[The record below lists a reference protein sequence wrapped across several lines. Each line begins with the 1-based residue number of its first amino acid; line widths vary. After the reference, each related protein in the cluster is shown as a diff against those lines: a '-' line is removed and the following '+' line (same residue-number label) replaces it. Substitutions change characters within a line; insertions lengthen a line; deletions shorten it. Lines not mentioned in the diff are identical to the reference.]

1 MMRWPMPCSA
11 AFMPLPSRRIRPKNL
26 LCCPARNLS
35 MTLKKTRLWVVLA
48 AFAAAPAFAQNIA
61 VVNGTP
67 IPKSRADALIEQLV
81 HQGQQD
87 TPQLQQAVREEL
99 VNREILMQE
108 AIREGIPNK
117 PDVKAQIAV
126 AQQTVV
132 LRALIENFV
141 KNNQPSD
148 AEVKA
153 RYDQLTKDA
162 GGNEYHLHHILVDN
176 EQQAKDLIAKIKAGA
191 SFEDLAKQYSK
202 DPGSAKNGGDLDWS
216 DPKAYVPEFAT
227 AATHLQKGQMTDT
240 PVHTQFGW
248 HIIRLDD
255 VRDVTPP
262 PLDSVKPQI
271 VQQMQQEKLQAFEE
285 NLRKNAKI
293 Q

>member
-1 MMRWPMPCSA
+1 
-11 AFMPLPSRRIRPKNL
+11 
-26 LCCPARNLS
+26 
-35 MTLKKTRLWVVLA
+35 MTLKKTRLWVLLA

-67 IPKSRADALIEQLV
+67 IPKARADALIDQLV

-87 TPQLQQAVREEL
+87 TPQLQMAVREEL

-108 AIREGIPNK
+108 ALRRGLPNR

-132 LRALIENFV
+132 LRALIEDFV
-141 KNNQPSD
+141 KNNPPTD
-148 AEVKA
+148 AEVTA
-153 RYDQLTKDA
+153 RYNSLIKDA
-162 GGNEYHLHHILVDN
+162 GGKEYHLHHILVDN

-202 DPGSAKNGGDLDWS
+202 DPGSGKNGGDLDWS
-216 DPKAYVPEFAT
+216 DPKAYVPEFAN

-248 HIIRLDD
+248 HIIRVDD
-255 VRDVTPP
+255 VRSVTPP
-262 PLDSVKPQI
+262 PLEQVRPQI
-271 VQQMQQEKLQAFEE
+271 VQQIQQEKLQAFEE
-285 NLRKNAKI
+285 SLRKNAKI

>member
-1 MMRWPMPCSA
+1 
-11 AFMPLPSRRIRPKNL
+11 
-26 LCCPARNLS
+26 
-35 MTLKKTRLWVVLA
+35 MTLKKTRLWVLLA

-81 HQGQQD
+81 HQGQQN

-108 AIREGIPNK
+108 ALRRGLPNR

-132 LRALIENFV
+132 LRALIEDFV
-141 KNNQPSD
+141 KNNQPTD
-148 AEVKA
+148 AEVTA
-153 RYDQLTKDA
+153 RYNALVKDA
-162 GGNEYHLHHILVDN
+162 GGKEYHLHHILVDN
-176 EQQAKDLIAKIKAGA
+176 QQQAKDLIAKIKAGA
-191 SFEDLAKQYSK
+191 SFEALAKQYSK
-202 DPGSAKNGGDLDWS
+202 DPGSGKNGGDLDWS
-216 DPKAYVPEFAT
+216 DPKAYVPEFAD

-248 HIIRLDD
+248 HIIRVDD
-255 VRDVTPP
+255 IRAVTPP
-262 PLDSVKPQI
+262 PLEQVRQQI
-271 VQQMQQEKLQAFEE
+271 VQQIQQEKLQAFEE
-285 NLRKNAKI
+285 SLRKNAKI

>member
-1 MMRWPMPCSA
+1 
-11 AFMPLPSRRIRPKNL
+11 
-26 LCCPARNLS
+26 
-35 MTLKKTRLWVVLA
+35 MTLKKTRLWVLLA

-67 IPKSRADALIEQLV
+67 IPKSRADALIQQLV

-108 AIREGIPNK
+108 ALRRGLPNR

-132 LRALIENFV
+132 LRALIEDFV
-141 KNNQPSD
+141 KNNQPTD
-148 AEVKA
+148 AEVTA
-153 RYDQLTKDA
+153 RYNALVKDA
-162 GGNEYHLHHILVDN
+162 GGKEYHLHHILVDN

-191 SFEDLAKQYSK
+191 SFENLAKQYSK
-202 DPGSAKNGGDLDWS
+202 DPGSGKNGGDLDWS
-216 DPKAYVPEFAT
+216 DPKAYVPEFAD
-227 AATHLQKGQMTDT
+227 AATHLQKGQITDT

-248 HIIRLDD
+248 HIIRVDD
-255 VRDVTPP
+255 IRAVTPP
-262 PLDSVKPQI
+262 PLEQVRAQI
-271 VQQMQQEKLQAFEE
+271 VQQIQQEKLQAFEE

>member
-1 MMRWPMPCSA
+1 
-11 AFMPLPSRRIRPKNL
+11 
-26 LCCPARNLS
+26 
-35 MTLKKTRLWVVLA
+35 MTLKKTRLWVLLA

-67 IPKSRADALIEQLV
+67 IPKARADALIDQLV

-87 TPQLQQAVREEL
+87 TPQLQMAVREEL

-108 AIREGIPNK
+108 ALRRGLPNR
-117 PDVKAQIAV
+117 PDIKAQIAV

-132 LRALIENFV
+132 LRALIEDFV
-141 KNNQPSD
+141 KNNAPTD
-148 AEVKA
+148 AEVTA
-153 RYDQLTKDA
+153 RYNSLIKDA
-162 GGNEYHLHHILVDN
+162 GGKEYHLHHILVDN
-176 EQQAKDLIAKIKAGA
+176 EQQAKDLIAKIKAGT

-202 DPGSAKNGGDLDWS
+202 DPGSGKNGGDLDWS
-216 DPKAYVPEFAT
+216 DPKAYVPEFAD

-248 HIIRLDD
+248 HIIRVDD
-255 VRDVTPP
+255 VRNVTPP
-262 PLDSVKPQI
+262 PLEQVRPQI
-271 VQQMQQEKLQAFEE
+271 VQQIQQEKLQAFEE
-285 NLRKNAKI
+285 GLRKNAKI

>member
-1 MMRWPMPCSA
+1 
-11 AFMPLPSRRIRPKNL
+11 
-26 LCCPARNLS
+26 
-35 MTLKKTRLWVVLA
+35 MTLKKTRLWVLLA

-67 IPKSRADALIEQLV
+67 IPKARVDALVEQLV

-87 TPQLQQAVREEL
+87 SPQLQAAVREEL
-99 VNREILMQE
+99 INREILMQE
-108 AIREGIPNK
+108 AARRGIPTR
-117 PDVKAQIAV
+117 PDVKAQVAV

-132 LRALIENFV
+132 LRALIEDFL

-148 AEVKA
+148 SEVKA
-153 RYDQLTKDA
+153 RYDALVKDA
-162 GGNEYHLHHILVDN
+162 GGKEYHLHHILVDN
-176 EQQAKDLIAKIKAGA
+176 EDQAKDLIAKIKAGA

-202 DPGSAKNGGDLDWS
+202 DPGSGKNGGDLDWS
-216 DPKAYVPEFAT
+216 DPKAYVPEFA
-227 AATHLQKGQMTDT
+227 AAAEKLQKGQMTDT

-255 VRDVTPP
+255 TRDITPP
-262 PLDSVKPQI
+262 PLEQVRPQI
-271 VQQMQQEKLQAFEE
+271 VQQIQQEKLQAFEE
-285 NLRKNAKI
+285 SLRKNAKV

>member
-1 MMRWPMPCSA
+1 
-11 AFMPLPSRRIRPKNL
+11 
-26 LCCPARNLS
+26 
-35 MTLKKTRLWVVLA
+35 MTLKKTRSWVLLA

-67 IPKSRADALIEQLV
+67 IPKARADALIDQLV

-87 TPQLQQAVREEL
+87 TPQLQMAVREEL

-108 AIREGIPNK
+108 AARRGIPAR
-117 PDVKAQIAV
+117 PDVKAQVAV

-132 LRALIENFV
+132 LRALIEDFV
-141 KNNQPSD
+141 KNNAPSD

-153 RYDQLTKDA
+153 RYDDLVKST
-162 GGNEYHLHHILVDN
+162 GGKEYHLHHILVED

-202 DPGSAKNGGDLDWS
+202 DPGSGKNGGDLDWS
-216 DPKAYVPEFAT
+216 DPKAYVPEFAD
-227 AATHLQKGQMTDT
+227 AAMKLQKGQMTDT

-255 VRDVTPP
+255 TRAVAPP
-262 PLDSVKPQI
+262 PFEQVKAQI
-271 VQQMQQEKLQAFEE
+271 AQQIQQEKLQAFEE
-285 NLRKNAKI
+285 GLRKNAKI

>member
-1 MMRWPMPCSA
+1 
-11 AFMPLPSRRIRPKNL
+11 
-26 LCCPARNLS
+26 
-35 MTLKKTRLWVVLA
+35 MTLKKTRLWVLLA

-108 AIREGIPNK
+108 AVRRGLPNR
-117 PDVKAQIAV
+117 PDVKAQVAV

-132 LRALIENFV
+132 LRALIEDFV
-141 KNNQPSD
+141 KNNQPTD
-148 AEVKA
+148 AEITA
-153 RYDQLTKDA
+153 RYNALVKDA
-162 GGNEYHLHHILVDN
+162 GGKEYHLHHILVDN

-191 SFEDLAKQYSK
+191 SFEDLARQYSK
-202 DPGSAKNGGDLDWS
+202 DPGSGKNGGDLDWS
-216 DPKAYVPEFAT
+216 DPKAYVPEFAD
-227 AATHLQKGQMTDT
+227 AATHLQKGQMTNT

-248 HIIRLDD
+248 HIIRVDD
-255 VRDVTPP
+255 IRAVTPP
-262 PLDSVKPQI
+262 PLKQVRAQI
-271 VQQMQQEKLQAFEE
+271 VQQIQQEKLQAFEE

>member
-1 MMRWPMPCSA
+1 
-11 AFMPLPSRRIRPKNL
+11 
-26 LCCPARNLS
+26 
-35 MTLKKTRLWVVLA
+35 MTLKKTRLWVLLA

-67 IPKSRADALIEQLV
+67 IPKARADALIDQLV
-81 HQGQQD
+81 HQGQQN
-87 TPQLQQAVREEL
+87 TPQLQMAVREEL

-108 AIREGIPNK
+108 ALRRGLPTR
-117 PDVKAQIAV
+117 PDIKAQIAV

-132 LRALIENFV
+132 LRALIEDFV
-141 KNNQPSD
+141 KKNAPTD
-148 AEVKA
+148 AEVTA
-153 RYDQLTKDA
+153 RYNALIKDA
-162 GGNEYHLHHILVDN
+162 GGKEYHLHHILVDN
-176 EQQAKDLIAKIKAGA
+176 EQQAKDLIAKIKGGA

-202 DPGSAKNGGDLDWS
+202 DPGSGKNGGDLDWS
-216 DPKAYVPEFAT
+216 DPKAYVPEFAD

-248 HIIRLDD
+248 HVIRVDD

-262 PLDSVKPQI
+262 PLEQVRPQI
-271 VQQMQQEKLQAFEE
+271 VQQIQQEKLQAFEE
-285 NLRKNAKI
+285 GLRKNAKI

>member
-1 MMRWPMPCSA
+1 
-11 AFMPLPSRRIRPKNL
+11 
-26 LCCPARNLS
+26 
-35 MTLKKTRLWVVLA
+35 MTLKKTRLWVLLA

-67 IPKSRADALIEQLV
+67 IPKARADALIDQLV
-81 HQGQQD
+81 HQGQQN
-87 TPQLQQAVREEL
+87 TPQLQTAVREEL

-108 AIREGIPNK
+108 ALRRGLPNR
-117 PDVKAQIAV
+117 PDIKAQIAV

-132 LRALIENFV
+132 LRALIEDFV
-141 KNNQPSD
+141 KNNTPTD
-148 AEVKA
+148 AEVTA
-153 RYDQLTKDA
+153 RYNALIKDA
-162 GGNEYHLHHILVDN
+162 GGKEYHLHHILVDN

-202 DPGSAKNGGDLDWS
+202 DPGSGKNGGDLDWS
-216 DPKAYVPEFAT
+216 DPKAYVPEFAD

-248 HIIRLDD
+248 HIIRVDD

-262 PLDSVKPQI
+262 PLEQVRPQI
-271 VQQMQQEKLQAFEE
+271 VQQIQQEKLQAFEE
-285 NLRKNAKI
+285 GLRKNAKI